1 MKSKIFIA
9 LTMIGAV
16 LFPAKL
22 FSQGGFTLPTNT
34 ELNTAADY
42 KRHESTVV
50 KASKWLEESP
60 LDKFKEDR
68 SKVNAFIITWASGP
82 SVNVSLKMKL
92 MMLFK
97 DNSDLLAIY
106 MGAFCRYCIEN
117 GVKEGKEA
125 AKAGFTAVNNVYN
138 KGVGIKKSATLD
150 NMSKQ
155 ITDGKIDQF
164 VADMQK

>member
-1 MKSKIFIA
+1 MKPGIFIA
-9 LTMIGAV
+9 SLILVMVTST
-16 LFPAKL
+16 KL
-22 FSQGGFTLPTNT
+22 FSQAGFKLPANT
-34 ELNTAADY
+34 DLNTAADY
-42 KRHESTVV
+42 KRHETTVV

-68 SKVNAFIITWASGP
+68 SKLNAFIITWASGP

-117 GVKEGKEA
+117 NVKDGNAA
-125 AKAGFTAVNNVYN
+125 AKAGFTAANNVYN
-138 KGVGIKKSATLD
+138 KGVGVKKNASLD
-150 NMSKQ
+150 AMSKQ
-155 ITDGKIDQF
+155 IADGKIEEF
-164 VADMQK
+164 VKEMGK